1 MAISRTMAVA
11 RTSKKDEFYTQLQT
25 IEDEIDNYTDKFK
38 DKVVYCNCD
47 DARESNFFFYFLS
60 NFERLGLKKLISSSY
75 INREYDL
82 FNFNDEKDKAM
93 SFEYLGG
100 FIEEDLLKNKDIMS
114 IDSIK
119 VKSLK
124 GNGDFRSDECL
135 GLLNEADI
143 IVTNPP
149 FSLFK
154 EFIQILINYKKNF
167 LLIGNNNAITYKDF
181 FHLLKDNKV
190 WPGGLFNKTVEFEV
204 PSNYD
209 KWDRLDELTGKK
221 YASVPAIS
229 WWTNMKHDKMPSG
242 NVELTKSYKDNPNDY
257 PKYCNYNAIDVNK
270 LTNIPKDYDGIMGVP
285 ITFIGIYNPNQ
296 FNILGLG
303 AGEMYKK
310 LGGKVLGQS
319 FLNKYLEAGGKGNYV
334 ANQNILGYYNDNGEP
349 IIPYMRILIQSK
361 LPVIQKE

>member
-1 MAISRTMAVA
+1 
-11 RTSKKDEFYTQLQT
+11 
-25 IEDEIDNYTDKFK
+25 
-38 DKVVYCNCD
+38 
-47 DARESNFFFYFLS
+47 
-60 NFERLGLKKLISSSY
+60 
-75 INREYDL
+75 
-82 FNFNDEKDKAM
+82 
-93 SFEYLGG
+93 
-100 FIEEDLLKNKDIMS
+100 
-114 IDSIK
+114 
-119 VKSLK
+119 
-124 GNGDFRSDECL
+124 
-135 GLLNEADI
+135 
-143 IVTNPP
+143 
-149 FSLFK
+149 
-154 EFIQILINYKKNF
+154 
-167 LLIGNNNAITYKDF
+167 
-181 FHLLKDNKV
+181 
-190 WPGGLFNKTVEFEV
+190 
-204 PSNYD
+204 
-209 KWDRLDELTGKK
+209 
-221 YASVPAIS
+221 
-229 WWTNMKHDKMPSG
+229 MKHDKMPSG